1 MNKIQFFQVSPSELT
16 EMIRSAVIADL
27 KKMLQEFSAPQ
38 KEEPEFLSRRDTAA
52 FLQISL
58 PGLHDWCKRGILKPR
73 KIGNRTFFK
82 YSDIIQ
88 VLNESSA
95 V

>member
-1 MNKIQFFQVSPSELT
+1 MSQIQFIQVSPSELT
-16 EMIRSAVIADL
+16 EMIRSAVNSDL
-27 KKMLQEFSAPQ
+27 QKVLQEFSAPK

-58 PGLHDWCKRGILKPR
+58 PGLHAWCKKGILHPR

-82 YSDIIQ
+82 YSDILQ

-95 V
+95 A

>member
-58 PGLHDWCKRGILKPR
+58 PGLHDWCKRDILKPR

-82 YSDIIQ
+82 YSEIVS
-88 VLNESSA
+88 VLNESTA
-95 V
+95 A